1 MKDKYNGNA
10 INVLVLLPLHLDV
23 GGPGVAP
30 GPPLPRPLLALLRVA
45 APVWPGRG
53 PGLQQGGVAGLAR
66 VEEGRRGHGGHEG
79 EDGGLCRHF
88 CVLFI

>member
-1 MKDKYNGNA
+1 MKDKYNGKA

-30 GPPLPRPLLALLRVA
+30 GPPLPRPLLA
-45 APVWPGRG
+45 PVWPGRG

-66 VEEGRRGHGGHEG
+66 VEEGRRGHGAHVG

-88 CVLFI
+88 CVIFISI

>member
-23 GGPGVAP
+23 AGPGVAP
-30 GPPLPRPLLALLRVA
+30 GPPLPRPLL

-66 VEEGRRGHGGHEG
+66 VEEGRRGHGAHVG

-88 CVLFI
+88 CVIFYYRT